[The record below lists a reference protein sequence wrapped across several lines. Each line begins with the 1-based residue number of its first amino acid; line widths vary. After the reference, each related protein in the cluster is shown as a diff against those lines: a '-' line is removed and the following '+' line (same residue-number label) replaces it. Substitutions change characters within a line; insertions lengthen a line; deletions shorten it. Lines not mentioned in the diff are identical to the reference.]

1 MRRIVSVPRPIPQV
15 HKQQTLQFKVITPEV
30 RPQPKPS
37 VAREIRVPK
46 PVTVGKIQKPL
57 LPSPVVRERIKIKLD
72 KPKEVKVAKKKQP
85 RYVTNEASP
94 ESLPNIV
101 KIQNKGLNRILC
113 IIGNGPSISEV
124 PLEQL
129 KALDIDIMSINHPD
143 PRLWP
148 TKYWAFFDS
157 SQIRRHEAL
166 WNSYD
171 GIIFNS
177 TAIKKQKH
185 TSMQFKNIPGKS
197 FSFNLKEG
205 LNIGRSS
212 VYAAMQIALWMNY
225 EHIFIFGVDMNPAGI
240 NGKLHYYGDNPD
252 VDPKVRASRFGKEAE
267 YYTEAAD
274 KMSEEDR
281 RRFFF
286 CSGYNNWP
294 FVNRY
299 NKCNHLT
306 AIDKIRDMC
315 NESGAS

>member
-1 MRRIVSVPRPIPQV
+1 MRKIVSVPRPILQL
-15 HKQQTLQFKVITPEV
+15 HKQPTPQFKVLTPEV
-30 RPQPKPS
+30 QQRPKPQA
-37 VAREIRVPK
+37 VREV
-46 PVTVGKIQKPL
+46 KIQKPVSVGKINRPL
-57 LPSPVVRERIKIKLD
+57 VQSPVVKERVKLKLD
-72 KPKEVKVAKKKQP
+72 KPKEIKVAKKKQP
-85 RYVTNEASP
+85 RYVTNEATP
-94 ESLPNIV
+94 ESLPNII

-129 KALDIDIMSINHPD
+129 KSMDVDILSINHPD

-148 TKYWAFFDS
+148 TKYWAFFDT

-166 WNSYD
+166 WASYD

-177 TAIKKQKH
+177 TAIKRQKH
-185 TSMQFKNIPGKS
+185 NSMQFKNLPGKN

-225 EHIFIFGVDMNPAGI
+225 KSIYIFGVDMNPAGI

-267 YYTEAAD
+267 YYEDAAER
-274 KMSEEDR
+274 MSEEDR
-281 RRFFF
+281 KRFFF
-286 CSGYNNWP
+286 CSSYNNWP
-294 FVNRY
+294 FASRF
-299 NKCNHLT
+299 NKLNHLT
-306 AIDKIRDMC
+306 AISKIK
-315 NESGAS
+315 ES